1 MANENRIVLVEVLNG
16 AQVSGGCSCC
26 SGGCSSESSC
36 STPIDYA
43 DLTNQM
49 ALELKNT
56 YGDQVNVNYVDVDQV
71 GLNNYPIM
79 NQVLQMG
86 YPYPITLVDGQ
97 PKFAG
102 GIMINEVKETI
113 NEALKS

>member
-1 MANENRIVLVEVLNG
+1 MVDENKIVVVEVLNG
-16 AQVSGGCSCC
+16 IQVSGGCSCC

-49 ALELKNT
+49 TLDLKNT
-56 YGDQVNVNYVDVDQV
+56 FGDRVKVNYVDVEQV
-71 GLNNYPIM
+71 GLDNYPIM
-79 NQVLQMG
+79 KQILQMG

-102 GIMINEVKETI
+102 GIMIDEVKGII
-113 NEALKS
+113 NEALKA